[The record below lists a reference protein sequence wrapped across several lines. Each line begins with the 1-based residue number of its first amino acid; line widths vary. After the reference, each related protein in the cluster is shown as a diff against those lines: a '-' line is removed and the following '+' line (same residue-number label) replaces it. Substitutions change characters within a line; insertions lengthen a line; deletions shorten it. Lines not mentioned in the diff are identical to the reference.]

1 VARDSHAKRRDLPT
15 ERVVEAP
22 PRNFQP
28 PDPSREGSAD
38 PARRA
43 AAPQPHARGAAQGNI
58 QNDARA
64 VTGVGLH
71 AVEHGERG
79 PARMDRGA
87 QLEGAGDPR
96 ERPRAH
102 DTVPADPGIDPRG
115 QPTQGASAQRPSSP
129 ARPVLGGSVQPLRGQ
144 RQRDGSR
151 RALAE
156 REPRRGL
163 TRAGVGDG
171 HVVEARPEAADP
183 DLEIELAL
191 LQILH
196 VEERGAA
203 STRAPGESR
212 IVRAGGIRAAL
223 DGTPW
228 VEGKRCPVRRC
239 RAQRR
244 GGCIPELEGGSRGVR
259 HGGGEKK
266 RKRGGSQRGHRSTTV
281 SARLPL
287 VPGAPPSGIVS
298 PRTT

>member
-1 VARDSHAKRRDLPT
+1 MARDSHAKRRDLPT

-22 PRNFQP
+22 PRGLQS
-28 PDPSREGSAD
+28 PDPDRKGSAD

-43 AAPQPHARGAAQGNI
+43 AAPQPHARGAPQGNI
-58 QNDARA
+58 ENDARA

-96 ERPRAH
+96 ECPRAH
-102 DTVPADPGIDPRG
+102 DAVPADPGIDPRA
-115 QPTQGASAQRPSSP
+115 QPSQRANAQRPSSP

-144 RQRDGSR
+144 RQRDSSR

-163 TRAGVGDG
+163 TRPGAGDG

-183 DLEIELAL
+183 DLEIQLPL

-203 STRAPGESR
+203 STRAPGERDS
-212 IVRAGGIRAAL
+212 VRAGRIRAAPERA
-223 DGTPW
+223 PW
-228 VEGKRCPVRRC
+228 FEANRCPVRRR

-244 GGCIPELEGGSRGVR
+244 GGCVPELEVSSRGVR

-266 RKRGGSQRGHRSTTV
+266 RKHGGSQRGHGSTTV

-287 VPGAPPSGIVS
+287 IPGAPPSGIVS